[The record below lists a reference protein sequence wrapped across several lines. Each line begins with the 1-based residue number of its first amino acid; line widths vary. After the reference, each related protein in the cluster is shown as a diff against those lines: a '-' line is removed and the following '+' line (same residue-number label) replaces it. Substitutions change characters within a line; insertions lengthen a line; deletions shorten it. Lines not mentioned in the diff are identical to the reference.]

1 METQDEDKMV
11 NKGFAERVGY
21 SFGRILRA
29 YAQKEDLAAD
39 CFVARGVHRTLTKVM
54 LWILK
59 LVLLGTLLC
68 LSLWLALLYLFWVVA
83 SAFHARGVI
92 FPGRASGGD
101 GWRNGASGYG
111 DYSGEHRVDAG
122 RFDEDN

>member
-1 METQDEDKMV
+1 MVTQGEDKML

-29 YAQKEDLAAD
+29 YAQKEVLAAD
-39 CFVARGVHRTLTKVM
+39 WFVARGVHRTLMKVI
-54 LWILK
+54 LWVVK

-68 LSLWLALLYLFWVVA
+68 LSLWLALLYLIWVVA
-83 SAFHARGVI
+83 SAFHARGAI
-92 FPGRASGGD
+92 SPDRASGGD
-101 GWRNGASGYG
+101 GWRHGASGYG